1 MNWDPTEALLHL
13 EIDQRLSDESRRRYW
28 STLSRDD
35 GIRLL
40 LTVDALEDRVAISA
54 MDGPTW
60 VASASFEGV
69 HSLRFLDDGAA
80 VEVISGAEHRPTRCV
95 AMLRSGLPLDIA
107 SYTDRP
113 EQLPLR

>member
-1 MNWDPTEALLHL
+1 MNWDLTAALVHL
-13 EIDQRLSDESRRRYW
+13 EFDERHSDESRLIYW
-28 STLSRDD
+28 FRLSRDD
-35 GIRLL
+35 GISFL
-40 LTVDALEDRVAISA
+40 LTVDALADTVSISA

-69 HSLRFLDDGAA
+69 RSLRFLDDGAA
-80 VEVISGAEHRPTRCV
+80 VEVISGAEQRPTRCV

-107 SYTDRP
+107 SYTGRP